1 MMMALGLFV
10 FSLPTAAYQDFQRQ
24 TAWRH
29 PSSNRVGAA
38 PVRQFVGKGDDT
50 ITLSGLMLPEI
61 SGKRMSLD
69 ALRLMGDS
77 GKAWPLVEGTG
88 RIYGLWII
96 ESMSETSTLF
106 FEDGAPRRIE
116 FSITLQ
122 RIDDSRIELLG
133 NILDTVGGVIGNPL
147 GSIGGLFR

>member
-29 PSSNRVGAA
+29 PSSNRVGAG

-50 ITLSGLMLPEI
+50 ITLSGLIVPELA
-61 SGKRMSLD
+61 GKRLSLD
-69 ALRLMGDS
+69 TLRLMGDS

-96 ESMSETSTLF
+96 ENLSETATLF
-106 FEDGAPRRIE
+106 FSDGAPRRIE
-116 FSITLQ
+116 FSLTLQ
-122 RIDDSRIELLG
+122 RVDDSRIELLG
-133 NILDTVGGVIGNPL
+133 NILETVGGL
-147 GSIGGLFR
+147 LR

>member
-10 FSLPTAAYQDFQRQ
+10 FSLSTAAYQDFQRQ

-29 PSSNRVGAA
+29 PSSSRVGATPA
-38 PVRQFVGKGDDT
+38 RQFLGKGDDT
-50 ITLSGLMLPEI
+50 ITLSGVIVPEI
-61 SGKRMSLD
+61 SGQRMSLD
-69 ALRLMGDS
+69 TLRLMGDS
-77 GKAWPLVEGTG
+77 GKAWPLVEGSG
-88 RIYGLWII
+88 RIYGLWVI

-106 FEDGAPRRIE
+106 FANGAPRRIE

-133 NILDTVGGVIGNPL
+133 NILDTVGSVIGNPL
-147 GSIGGLFR
+147 GSIGGLLR

>member
-29 PSSNRVGAA
+29 PSNNRVGAA
-38 PVRQFVGKGDDT
+38 PVRQYLGKGDDT
-50 ITLSGLMLPEI
+50 ITLSGLIVPEI
-61 SGKRMSLD
+61 SGQRLSLD
-69 ALRLMGDS
+69 TLRLMGDS

-96 ESMSETSTLF
+96 ESLSETSTLF
-106 FEDGAPRRIE
+106 FADGAPRRIE
-116 FSITLQ
+116 FSLTLQ
-122 RIDDSRIELLG
+122 RVDDSRVELLG
-133 NILDTVGGVIGNPL
+133 NILDTAGSMIGNPL

>member
-10 FSLPTAAYQDFQRQ
+10 FSLSTAAYQDFQRQ

-38 PVRQFVGKGDDT
+38 PVRQFLGKGNDT
-50 ITLSGLMLPEI
+50 ITLSGLIVPELA
-61 SGKRMSLD
+61 GKRLSLD
-69 ALRLMGDS
+69 TLRLMGDS

-96 ESMSETSTLF
+96 ESLSETNTLF
-106 FEDGAPRRIE
+106 FQDGAPRRIE
-116 FSITLQ
+116 FSLTLQ
-122 RIDDSRIELLG
+122 RVDDSRIELLG
-133 NILDTVGGVIGNPL
+133 NILETVGGLIGNPL
-147 GSIGGLFR
+147 GNIGGLLR